1 MADPTSPLPVTGS
14 TGGRDGV
21 ARMDVV
27 AVQTGAQPG
36 ARTRGDALAVEAP
49 LEIRMAGTST
59 ITMRTPGADAELAV
73 GFLFS
78 EGIVRDRADVLGVD
92 LPEPDAVQV
101 ALSAEAVERALQRE
115 RRFTVTSACGAC
127 GKASIEQALAL
138 DLPFP
143 PPPRDRPLLAPAL
156 AASLPDRLR
165 AAQPTFAETGG
176 LHAAGLF
183 DAQGALLLAREDVG
197 RHNAVDKVVGARLLA
212 GQLPASSEVLAVS
225 GRASFELVQ
234 KAILAGIPVLAA
246 VGAPSTLA
254 VQLAARHD
262 LTLLGFVRDGRFN
275 VYAGAG
281 RIDLPRRTGEA

>member
-1 MADPTSPLPVTGS
+1 MASPTTQPPVS
-14 TGGRDGV
+14 RLE
-21 ARMDVV
+21 VV
-27 AVQTGAQPG
+27 AVQAGPRPG
-36 ARTRGDALAVEAP
+36 ARTRADALAVEAP

-59 ITMRTPGADAELAV
+59 ITMRTPGADDELAV
-73 GFLFS
+73 GFLLS

-92 LPEPDAVQV
+92 LPEPDAVHV
-101 ALSAEAVERALQRE
+101 ALAAEAVERALQRE

-127 GKASIEQALAL
+127 GKANIEQALAL
-138 DLPFP
+138 DCPFP
-143 PPPRDRPLLAPAL
+143 PPPPDEPRLAPAL
-156 AASLPDRLR
+156 VAGLPDRLR
-165 AAQPTFAETGG
+165 SGQPTFAETGG

-183 DAQGALLLAREDVG
+183 DGRGTLLLAREDVG

-212 GQLPASSEVLAVS
+212 GQLPAADVVLVVS

-254 VQLAARHD
+254 VQLAARHG

-275 VYAGAG
+275 VYSGAQ
-281 RIDLPRRTGEA
+281 RIDLPGPSGEA